1 MILRLSLYVDTKAK
15 IDPEILK
22 EILENQ
28 LTSLLSDPSNF
39 KGIESFLYN
48 FLKEEGYEKELPA
61 RNLVKPTKS
70 IRKKFLKFL
79 TKEEVIEQMRKGK

>member
-15 IDPEILK
+15 IDPEIMK
-22 EILENQ
+22 EILESQ

-39 KGIESFLYN
+39 KGIESYLYN
-48 FLKEEGYEKELPA
+48 FLKDEGYEKELPTT
-61 RNLVKPTKS
+61 LVKPTKTL
-70 IRKKFLKFL
+70 RKRFLEFL